1 MIKKR
6 SPLYYLILPFLTARF
21 VLCPPAFADSVKGLQ
36 EIYETPIPAQIRK
49 NFDGLVEIRKI
60 CPECELG
67 VLDGEKFVDIY
78 PKKFI
83 VLSLEPN
90 SFGGFWVSIAVEG
103 ERKNTFR
110 LWLYEVQ
117 DKEYDLRSI
126 EELPGALEEALVR
139 QIQSLAYRHYWL

>member
-1 MIKKR
+1 M
-6 SPLYYLILPFLTARF
+6 YYLIPPFLTAWF

-126 EELPGALEEALVR
+126 EDLPESLDEEFNCW
-139 QIQSLAYRHYWL
+139 IGNLAHHSYWW